1 MRSPEN
7 APGAQGG
14 ESLTNIFAGR
24 LSNPGMNAV
33 TARTSAPTLPVW
45 SGRSKQRNWLFL
57 GLLLSLALHGLLCF
71 FFYRTG
77 FQASVPLGVE
87 KRQPPSFKVKSVDS
101 DPKPLDQAAATSAT
115 EAAKPNPDQ
124 TDVQL
129 PDDQKSF
136 DKLLQDVHATA
147 AMPDDTRDVLPDKP
161 QVEQTNLNS
170 VINEIERTTAQSLEK
185 TPDAKQEQALLND
198 AADSGRPQPALTGTE
213 LATST
218 TIKRP
223 NSFNG
228 IPGDSAGPRTDRAP
242 GFSDLESLLSQ
253 KGPLGAGTKFKM
265 PNNQLFEYD
274 SAELRGAAV
283 EQLQKVATLIQR
295 NPNATFT
302 LEGYTDSYGS
312 DEYNLDLS
320 RRRAESVKAYLVGSL
335 ALNPAQI
342 ETRGYG
348 KANLLTSPD
357 ASIEEQEIN
366 RRVVVVV
373 H

>member
-1 MRSPEN
+1 MH
-7 APGAQGG
+7 
-14 ESLTNIFAGR
+14 
-24 LSNPGMNAV
+24 AV
-33 TARTSAPTLPVW
+33 TARTSAPLPVW
-45 SGRSKQRNWLFL
+45 SGRSKQRNWLL
-57 GLLLSLALHGLLCF
+57 VGLILSLALHGLLCF
-71 FFYRTG
+71 VFYRTG
-77 FQASVPLGVE
+77 FQPTTPLGME
-87 KRQPPSFKVKSVDS
+87 KRQPPAFKVKSVDLE
-101 DPKPLDQAAATSAT
+101 PKPLDQAAASNIA

-136 DKLLQDVHATA
+136 DKLLQEVHATA
-147 AMPDDTRDVLPDKP
+147 AIPDDTRNVLPDKP
-161 QVEQTNLNS
+161 KVEQTNLNS
-170 VINEIERTTAQSLEK
+170 VINEIERSTAQALEK
-185 TPDAKQEQALLND
+185 TPNAKREQASLND
-198 AADSGRPQPALTGTE
+198 VAVSGRPQPAMTGTE

-223 NSFNG
+223 NNFNG

-274 SAELRGAAV
+274 SAELQGSAV
-283 EQLQKVATLIQR
+283 EQLQKVATLIKR

-320 RRRAESVKAYLVGSL
+320 WRRAESVKAYLVQ
-335 ALNPAQI
+335 ALGINPAQI

-348 KANLLTSPD
+348 KANLLTSSD
-357 ASIEEQEIN
+357 ASIAEQEVN

>member
-1 MRSPEN
+1 
-7 APGAQGG
+7 
-14 ESLTNIFAGR
+14 
-24 LSNPGMNAV
+24 MNAA
-33 TARTSAPTLPVW
+33 TARPIEPLPVW
-45 SGRSKQRNWLFL
+45 SGRSKQRNWLL
-57 GLLLSLALHGLLCF
+57 TGVVISLALHAALCI

-77 FQASVPLGVE
+77 FQPTAPLGME
-87 KRQPPSFKVKSVDS
+87 KRQPPTFKVKSVES
-101 DPKPLDQAAATSAT
+101 APKPLDEAAASSIA

-136 DKLLQDVHATA
+136 DQLLQDVHATA

-170 VINEIERTTAQSLEK
+170 VINEIERTTAQSLARS
-185 TPDAKQEQALLND
+185 PNAKREQSLLNNV
-198 AADSGRPQPALTGTE
+198 ADSGRPQPALSGTE

-218 TIKRP
+218 TIKKP
-223 NSFNG
+223 NTFNG
-228 IPGDSAGPRTDRAP
+228 IPGESAGPRTDRAP

-253 KGPLGAGTKFKM
+253 KGPLGSRTKFKM

-274 SAELRGAAV
+274 SAELQGSAV
-283 EQLQKVATLIQR
+283 EQLQKVATLIKR
-295 NPNATFT
+295 NPHATFT

-312 DEYNLDLS
+312 EEYNLDLS
-320 RRRAESVKAYLVGSL
+320 YRRAESVKAYLVN
-335 ALNPAQI
+335 ALGINPAQI

-348 KANLLTSPD
+348 KTNLLTSPD

>member
-1 MRSPEN
+1 M
-7 APGAQGG
+7 Q
-14 ESLTNIFAGR
+14 
-24 LSNPGMNAV
+24 AV
-33 TARTSAPTLPVW
+33 TARTSAPLPVW
-45 SGRSKQRNWLFL
+45 SGRSKQRNWLL
-57 GLLLSLALHGLLCF
+57 VGLILSLTLHALLCI

-77 FQASVPLGVE
+77 FQPTTPLGLE
-87 KRQPPSFKVKSVDS
+87 ERPPPTFKVKSVDRA
-101 DPKPLDQAAATSAT
+101 PKPLDQATASSIA
-115 EAAKPNPDQ
+115 EAAKPNPDK

-136 DKLLQDVHATA
+136 DKLLQEVHSSA
-147 AMPDDTRDVLPDKP
+147 AMPDDTRDVLPEKP

-185 TPDAKQEQALLND
+185 TPNGKREQALLND
-198 AADSGRPQPALTGTE
+198 VPDSGRPQPALTGTE

-223 NSFNG
+223 NNFDA
-228 IPGDSAGPRTDRAP
+228 IAGDSAGPRTDRAP

-265 PNNQLFEYD
+265 PNNQLFQYD
-274 SAELRGAAV
+274 SADLQGAAV
-283 EQLQKVATLIQR
+283 EQLQKVATLIKR

-312 DEYNLDLS
+312 DEYNLELS
-320 RRRAESVKAYLVGSL
+320 RRRAESVKAYLVGTL
-335 ALNPAQI
+335 GINPAQI

-348 KANLLTSPD
+348 NANLLTSPD
-357 ASIEEQEIN
+357 ASIEEQEVN

>member
-1 MRSPEN
+1 MR
-7 APGAQGG
+7 A
-14 ESLTNIFAGR
+14 T
-24 LSNPGMNAV
+24 
-33 TARTSAPTLPVW
+33 TARIAAPLPVW
-45 SGRSKQRNWLFL
+45 SGRSKQRNWLL
-57 GLLLSLALHGLLCF
+57 VGLICSLTLHALLCL
-71 FFYRTG
+71 FFYRTD
-77 FQASVPLGVE
+77 FQPAAALGIE
-87 KRQPPSFKVKSVDS
+87 KRPPPTFKVKSVDTA
-101 DPKPLDQAAATSAT
+101 PKPLDQAAASSAA
-115 EAAKPNPDQ
+115 EAAKPNPDK

-136 DKLLQDVHATA
+136 DKLLQEVHATA

-161 QVEQTNLNS
+161 KVEQTNLNS
-170 VINEIERTTAQSLEK
+170 VINEIEKTTAQSLDK
-185 TPDAKQEQALLND
+185 SPNAKRQQALLNNV
-198 AADSGRPQPALTGTE
+198 ADSGRPQPAMTGTE

-218 TIKRP
+218 TIKQP
-223 NSFNG
+223 NNFNALA
-228 IPGDSAGPRTDRAP
+228 GDSAGPRTDRAP

-274 SAELRGAAV
+274 SAELRGDAV
-283 EQLQKVATLIQR
+283 EQLQKVATLIKR
-295 NPNATFT
+295 NPKATFT

-312 DEYNLDLS
+312 EEYNLDLS
-320 RRRAESVKAYLVGSL
+320 YRRAESVKAYLVNVLGI
-335 ALNPAQI
+335 NPAQI

-348 KANLLTSPD
+348 KSNLLTSPD